1 MKKLLSLTNYLPKN
15 LKADLRHPIGALE
28 YYLDCAKTKFNRAF
42 MGSYS
47 QHSEDIVISGLL
59 NGVKKGSYVDVG
71 ANDPEYISN
80 TRYFY
85 EKGWRGINI
94 EPHPEMFDKIVKNR
108 PEDTN
113 LNIGIATQEGALTF
127 YKLDVPAETAG
138 STFDREIAMALKEK
152 GYTISAEIT
161 MPVFPLA
168 KILENNLKAPKIDF
182 MSVDTEGFDLEVLKS
197 NDWQRFRPTILVVET
212 TNQKDEI
219 IEFMLS
225 QSYKIVYKN
234 LANTIFKDA
243 KA

>member
-1 MKKLLSLTNYLPKN
+1 MKKLFSLTTFLPKN
-15 LKADLRHPIGALE
+15 LKADLRHPKTAFD
-28 YYLDCAKTKFNRAF
+28 YYWDCTKTKINRAF
-42 MGSYS
+42 YGSYS
-47 QHSEDIVISGLL
+47 QHSEDIVVSKLL
-59 NGVKKGSYVDVG
+59 SGVKNGIYVDVG

-85 EKGWRGINI
+85 ERGWRGINI
-94 EPHPEMFDKIVKNR
+94 EPHPEMFEKIVKNR

-138 STFDREIAMALKEK
+138 STFDKAIAEELKAK

-161 MPVFPLA
+161 MPVYPLA
-168 KILENNLKAPKIDF
+168 KILEANLKFPKIDF

-197 NDWQRFRPTILVVET
+197 NDWERFRPSVLVVET
-212 TNQKDEI
+212 TINKEQI
-219 IEFMLS
+219 VNFILS
-225 QSYKIVYKN
+225 QGYKIVYKN
-234 LANTIFKDA
+234 LANTIFKDD